1 MFVLHQSKQL
11 RWKGSSL
18 RCIGLLLN
26 RCQYS
31 SSAWLVWICFK
42 LAGILFS
49 FFVGLKTG
57 QTRFQ
62 SSETKI
68 LSQSDDDLREELLRR
83 LVDHSLL
90 GPTRQ
95 IVELQPEVLPQR
107 ELPPGNMASL
117 FLLYLGYMRHSGIT
131 PAGKSTFYAIGREWK
146 VCLKFRPETEHSM
159 CHTCQKL
166 KAAIHNSTAPI
177 LWQVSAFAFYF
188 RRLFYIDLAFIAI
201 LSKLNSFCSE
211 DFAVHAKKCD
221 ELLQHYSAQWR
232 DREVYWS
239 ARDRSSIHGDLLTL
253 IIDSFDR
260 SKLYLP
266 KFPFN
271 RTPKRPAAY
280 QAYHRHLVF
289 STVNCL
295 MFLGTF
301 FGF

>member
-1 MFVLHQSKQL
+1 M
-11 RWKGSSL
+11 
-18 RCIGLLLN
+18 
-26 RCQYS
+26 
-31 SSAWLVWICFK
+31 
-42 LAGILFS
+42 
-49 FFVGLKTG
+49 GLKTG

-177 LWQVSAFAFYF
+177 L
-188 RRLFYIDLAFIAI
+188 
-201 LSKLNSFCSE
+201 
-211 DFAVHAKKCD
+211 
-221 ELLQHYSAQWR
+221 
-232 DREVYWS
+232 
-239 ARDRSSIHGDLLTL
+239 
-253 IIDSFDR
+253 
-260 SKLYLP
+260 
-266 KFPFN
+266 
-271 RTPKRPAAY
+271 
-280 QAYHRHLVF
+280 
-289 STVNCL
+289 
-295 MFLGTF
+295 
-301 FGF
+301 

>member
-83 LVDHSLL
+83 LVDHTLL

-95 IVELQPEVLPQR
+95 IVELQPE
-107 ELPPGNMASL
+107 ASL
-117 FLLYLGYMRHSGIT
+117 KGNCPQATWHPF
-131 PAGKSTFYAIGREWK
+131 
-146 VCLKFRPETEHSM
+146 
-159 CHTCQKL
+159 
-166 KAAIHNSTAPI
+166 
-177 LWQVSAFAFYF
+177 FYF
-188 RRLFYIDLAFIAI
+188 IWVTCGILVSHLPENPPSMRLDE
-201 LSKLNSFCSE
+201 NGR
-211 DFAVHAKKCD
+211 FA
-221 ELLQHYSAQWR
+221 
-232 DREVYWS
+232 
-239 ARDRSSIHGDLLTL
+239 
-253 IIDSFDR
+253 
-260 SKLYLP
+260 
-266 KFPFN
+266 
-271 RTPKRPAAY
+271 
-280 QAYHRHLVF
+280 
-289 STVNCL
+289 
-295 MFLGTF
+295 
-301 FGF
+301 